1 MEITEL
7 IRHDI
12 FDLFENGCIEQIY
25 FGSDKKYFIHI
36 MDDLKK

>member
-12 FDLFENGCIEQIY
+12 FDLFENGCIVGVI
-25 FGSDKKYFIHI
+25 KNTFIHI
-36 MDDLKK
+36 MDYLKK